1 MHQDIVNKGIALKDI
16 GSLKLHDVAIIAG
29 QKGKYCIIFSLSF
42 MAMNDSY
49 SELHEEFTEEV
60 FLSTGTQPTKPRWFR
75 SIEQAFQLLE
85 DANLLKKF
93 TVELSRAVFS
103 EPPKTSLNG

>member
-1 MHQDIVNKGIALKDI
+1 MHQEIVNKGIALKDI

-49 SELHEEFTEEV
+49 SELHEEFTEEI

-85 DANLLKKF
+85 DFNLLQKF
-93 TVELSRAVFS
+93 TVELVRTTFEAPA
-103 EPPKTSLNG
+103 ETPLP